1 MKKSSFLYLIPV
13 LLMLAVPFQ
22 TAADD
27 FVRGDCDQDGVV
39 NISDVTC
46 LIDYLLNN
54 QWPGEGEIE
63 TYTVNGV
70 SFKMVKVEGGVFTM
84 GATAEQSNDA
94 WSNEKPA
101 HQVTLSSFSIGNTEV
116 TQELWTAVMGNNPSS
131 CTTNYTEHPL
141 RPVETVSWEDC
152 QEFITRL
159 NEMTGLQFRLPTEA
173 EWEYAARGGKKTNG
187 YKYSGSNNVEEVAW
201 CFDYWNSSINGYGPC
216 SVGCKKANELGLYD
230 MSGNVWEW
238 VNDWFG
244 DYGGAAVNP
253 TGPETGTKRVV
264 RGGDFAGMSTYC
276 RVSFRHSIDPA
287 SASVYI
293 GLRLA
298 L

>member
-1 MKKSSFLYLIPV
+1 
-13 LLMLAVPFQ
+13 MLAVPFQ
-22 TAADD
+22 TSADD
-27 FVRGDCDQDGVV
+27 FVRGDCNEDGNVT
-39 NISDVTC
+39 IADVTT

-54 QWPGEGEIE
+54 QWPGESETE

-70 SFKMVKVEGGVFTM
+70 SFKMVKVDGGVFTM
-84 GATAEQSNDA
+84 GATAEQGNDA
-94 WSNEKPA
+94 WSNENPA
-101 HQVTLSSFSIGNTEV
+101 HQVTLSSFSIGETEV
-116 TQELWTAVMGNNPSS
+116 TQELWTAVMSNNPSS
-131 CTTNYTEHPL
+131 CTTNYSEHPL

-152 QEFITRL
+152 QDFISRL

-173 EWEYAARGGKKTNG
+173 EWEYAARGGKKTYG

-201 CFDYWNSSINGYGPC
+201 CIDYWDSSINGYGPC

-244 DYGGAAVNP
+244 DYIIGAAVNP

-264 RGGDFAGMSTYC
+264 RGGDFAGMKTYC
-276 RVSFRHSIDPA
+276 RVSFRHSLDPN
-287 SASVYI
+287 SASVYT